1 MVNKVVGMNGKP
13 FDAKDFNDENRK
25 AVERIIFDL
34 ADDVDTG
41 GIIPR
46 GIAFMVIEEDGEPL
60 FYFGGKE
67 TDAFMLYGGME
78 AMKTTFWETI
88 IKDGVCARD
97 GE

>member
-13 FDAKDFNDENRK
+13 FDARDFTEENRK
-25 AVERIIFDL
+25 AVEKIIFDM
-34 ADDVDTG
+34 ADDIDTG
-41 GIIPR
+41 AVIPR
-46 GIAFMVIEEDGEPL
+46 GIAFMVLEEDGQPL

-78 AMKTTFWETI
+78 AMKQTFWDTVILTRE
-88 IKDGVCARD
+88 GVID